1 MKQIF
6 DALAAK
12 ISKERIQKYTEEI
25 HRLEG
30 DESYDN
36 YKRST
41 DCCLELMRESGF
53 EQVERHALA
62 ADGETTWFDC
72 IMPQAWDTCGQS
84 TLTIINPDIPEEK
97 RLLADSFENQFA
109 INPWSAPTRRADL
122 TVLSSTG
129 IPRKRIPPPL
139 PGNLFISTVTLR
151 FSTNIFLTGEQQV

>member
-62 ADGETTWFDC
+62 ADGETTWFDLPSSIRIFRRKNVC
-72 IMPQAWDTCGQS
+72 W
-84 TLTIINPDIPEEK
+84 LTPLKISLPSIPGAH
-97 RLLADSFENQFA
+97 R
-109 INPWSAPTRRADL
+109 PRRADL
-122 TVLSSTG
+122 TVLLSTG